1 MTYKEYITKT
11 VKRFGLDSEDVDLI
25 LTNQAALIPDETA
38 DVDAR
43 TAKVALCNEFA
54 TMIPLANVSEGGYS
68 ITWNWDAIKLWY
80 NATTAK
86 LGLKN
91 YAKPALRNKS
101 NIW

>member
-1 MTYKEYITKT
+1 MTYKEYIKKT
-11 VKRFGLDSEDVDLI
+11 AGKFGLDTEDVDLI
-25 LTNQAALIPDETA
+25 LANQAALIPDPNAE
-38 DVDAR
+38 VNAR

-54 TMIPLANVSEGGYS
+54 TLIPLANISEGGYS
-68 ITWNWDAIKLWY
+68 ITWNWEAIKLWY
-80 NATTAK
+80 NATCAK

>member
-1 MTYKEYITKT
+1 MTFKEYIKKT
-11 VKRFGLDSEDVDLI
+11 TAKFGLDSEDVDVL
-25 LTNQAALIPDETA
+25 LVNQADIIPDPNAE
-38 DVDAR
+38 VNAR
-43 TAKVALCNEFA
+43 IAKIALCNEFA
-54 TMIPLANVSEGGYS
+54 MFLQPANISEGGYS
-68 ITWNWDAIKLWY
+68 ITWNIEAIKLWY